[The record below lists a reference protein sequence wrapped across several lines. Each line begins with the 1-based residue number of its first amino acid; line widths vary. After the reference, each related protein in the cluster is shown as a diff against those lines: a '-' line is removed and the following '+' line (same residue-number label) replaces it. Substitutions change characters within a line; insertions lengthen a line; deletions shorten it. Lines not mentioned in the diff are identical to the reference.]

1 MLNSAADGCID
12 LVDEC
17 RAVELNE
24 LRKSAIL
31 NPDISV
37 IKFEHERDIIK
48 KLTRLHFIMS
58 CFRMVPYLAVVMC
71 SGP

>member
-31 NPDISV
+31 NPDISM
-37 IKFEHERDIIK
+37 IKFEHERDIMK
-48 KLTRLHFIMS
+48 KLTRLHFIM
-58 CFRMVPYLAVVMC
+58 CFGVVPYLAVVMC